1 MRILVMD
8 GSATGTQARAVIA
21 CLAPGDDGVLSV
33 LATREAT
40 GRGAAEQFPLL
51 ATELFAQCG
60 WTHAMPELVGV
71 VVGPGSFTGLRASLA
86 FAHGLAAGIGCAV
99 MGMTA
104 GEAMADALR
113 DQARPLAARPVCCT
127 VARRGRVFVEMLA
140 DGDGTGSVSAHM
152 LDMLELPPGP
162 LLLAGNAA
170 EDVAQAL
177 PRRMDVRICGLM
189 QPDPVDIA
197 TVALRRFHG
206 HLPPRAA
213 QPLYVDAPEAKLPA
227 AGLRPA
233 PTDTP

>member
-21 CLAPGDDGVLSV
+21 CLVLGDDGVLSV

-60 WTHAMPELVGV
+60 WTHVMPELVGV

-86 FAHGLAAGIGCAV
+86 FAHGLAAGSGCAV
-99 MGMTA
+99 MGMTG

-113 DQARPLAARPVCCT
+113 HLARQQAARPVCCT

-140 DGDGTGSVSAHM
+140 DGDGAGSVSAHM
-152 LDMLELPPGP
+152 LDMLELPPGR

-177 PRRMDVRICGLM
+177 SRRMDVRTCNLM
-189 QPDPVDIA
+189 QPDPVGIA
-197 TVALRRFHG
+197 TVALRRFCG

>member
-21 CLAPGDDGVLSV
+21 CLASGADGALSV
-33 LATREAT
+33 LATRTAT

-60 WTHAMPELVGV
+60 WTHVMPELVGV

-86 FAHGLAAGIGCAV
+86 FAHGLAAGSGCAV
-99 MGMTA
+99 MGMTG
-104 GEAMADALR
+104 GEAMAAALR
-113 DQARPLAARPVCCT
+113 DAARPLAARPLCCT
-127 VARRGRVFVEMLA
+127 VARRGRVFVETLA
-140 DGDGTGSVSAHM
+140 DGQDAGSVSAHM
-152 LDMLELPPGP
+152 LDTLELPPGP
-162 LLLAGNAA
+162 VLLAGNAA
-170 EDVAQAL
+170 EEVAQAM
-177 PRRMDVRICGLM
+177 PGRADVRICALT
-189 QPDPVDIA
+189 QPDPMDIA
-197 TVALRRFHG
+197 TVALRRFRG

-233 PTDTP
+233 PIDTP

>member
-21 CLAPGDDGVLSV
+21 CLVSDDDGVLSV
-33 LATREAT
+33 LATRFAT

-86 FAHGLAAGIGCAV
+86 FAHGLAAGSGCAV
-99 MGMTA
+99 MGMTG
-104 GEAMADALR
+104 GEAMADALH
-113 DQARPLAARPVCCT
+113 DVARPLAARPLCCT
-127 VARRGRVFVEMLA
+127 TARRGRVFVETLA
-140 DGDGTGSVSAHM
+140 DGKDAGSVSAHM
-152 LDMLELPPGP
+152 LETLELPPGP
-162 LLLAGNAA
+162 VLLAGNAA
-170 EDVAQAL
+170 DDVAQAM
-177 PRRMDVRICGLM
+177 PARGDVRICALT
-189 QPDPVDIA
+189 QPAPVDIA
-197 TVALRRFHG
+197 TVALRRFCG

-213 QPLYVDAPEAKLPA
+213 QPLYVDAPEARLPA

-233 PTDTP
+233 PINTP